1 MSVENEIVI
10 QTHDLKK
17 HYVMGTETVRALR
30 GVDVSI
36 ERNEYIAISRV
47 LIETGLPSE
56 MTVQATDLRKVF
68 ADYDSC
74 FEGEPFALAVLAEQ
88 SLVQA

>member
-36 ERNEYIAISRV
+36 RRNEYIVIM
-47 LIETGLPSE
+47 GPS
-56 MTVQATDLRKVF
+56 
-68 ADYDSC
+68 
-74 FEGEPFALAVLAEQ
+74 G
-88 SLVQA
+88 